1 MSLLLPVAAQNIA
14 FVGYMRTVV
23 KDSQPVSTKR
33 RVQKPCMGHIASWN
47 RLCLTCRDD
56 KLDEL
61 QTFEF
66 TLPEDIERM
75 KNERRKGSMTID
87 TLDLMDEAVCTPSSI
102 EVAWR
107 PPTKNADRISKFK
120 LMLATTTG
128 VVKDVYQGL
137 QTRYKST
144 GLRPD
149 MEYIFCVKATYDDGS
164 FLWSESKAFRSRA

>member
-1 MSLLLPVAAQNIA
+1 
-14 FVGYMRTVV
+14 
-23 KDSQPVSTKR
+23 
-33 RVQKPCMGHIASWN
+33 
-47 RLCLTCRDD
+47 
-56 KLDEL
+56 
-61 QTFEF
+61 
-66 TLPEDIERM
+66 M

-102 EVAWR
+102 EVSWR
-107 PPTKNADRISKFK
+107 PPTRNADRISKFK

-137 QTRYKST
+137 HTRYKAT

-164 FLWSESKAFRSRA
+164 FLWSESKAFQTRA

>member
-1 MSLLLPVAAQNIA
+1 MYANSVEILWTNRRTLSTRQSLHSSFTSCSI
-14 FVGYMRTVV
+14 
-23 KDSQPVSTKR
+23 
-33 RVQKPCMGHIASWN
+33 
-47 RLCLTCRDD
+47 CRDD

-107 PPTKNADRISKFK
+107 PPTRNADRISKFK

-137 QTRYKST
+137 HTRYKST

-164 FLWSESKAFRSRA
+164 FLWSESKAFQTRA